1 MAIQDYLESMDFV
14 TLRQYML
21 DLAPEDVDSSEG
33 SFLYDAITPI
43 AMFVAE
49 MFSQM
54 KLILE
59 QSFIGTATG
68 SNLDTLAAT
77 MPRIYR
83 NAATA
88 ERLTLRLIP
97 YTSAIYAYIESNQST
112 LRFSNVD
119 GEFYRPNVEQ
129 SDWLTHDATSI
140 AVRVV
145 KMVEGNG
152 TAVVGNALEPS
163 PAINDLE
170 SCLVE
175 TIDARGNDE
184 EDDDHFRVRVWA
196 TMSSPFLGSMADYQR
211 KIFSEFP
218 LSENGFKI
226 ANCFII
232 PRGSRSG
239 YICVIPSK
247 VDSVGTAVHCEAG
260 ELESLQNYLDKRIDN
275 IGGYG
280 LGVAPIG
287 HVVKVRDFTD
297 YKLHFNVEVICANS
311 FIDQAQS
318 SESATIAQIIRTAT
332 NNYLRQIIDEVL
344 PSSTNYRA
352 NSQRYINYF
361 IYYYLN
367 AHEYAVLA
375 ALRSQYGTDAIKNV
389 VIKRNSPQKRSYTL
403 SISSSQ
409 TVVTLVPNGTS
420 ISNVYLDGST
430 TPAKLSDNEWLDTD
444 ELAISSENFPDLP
457 NYAYIMINPND
468 NDTLLYKQN
477 GTYQG
482 ASTLQL
488 EDAKLT
494 WKRNN
499 AIEQQNLVIK
509 SGDSKGV
516 LPILG
521 DLNVELSGA
530 TP

>member
-43 AMFVAE
+43 AMFVSE

-59 QSFIGTATG
+59 QSFLGTATG

-83 NAATA
+83 NPATA

-97 YTSAIYAYIESNQST
+97 YTPAIAAYIESNQST

-129 SDWLTHDATSI
+129 SDWLTHDSTSI
-140 AVRVV
+140 SVHVV
-145 KMVEGNG
+145 KMIEGSG

-170 SCLVE
+170 SCVVVS
-175 TIDARGNDE
+175 IDARGNDE

-218 LSENGFKI
+218 LSENGFRV

-239 YICVIPSK
+239 YICVIPAK
-247 VDSVGTAVHCEAG
+247 VDATGMAVHCEAG
-260 ELESLQNYLDKRIDN
+260 ELNSLQEYLDKRVNN

-287 HVVKVRDFTD
+287 HVVKVRDFSD
-297 YKLHFNVEVICANS
+297 YRLHFNVEVISTSDLTN
-311 FIDQAQS
+311 
-318 SESATIAQIIRTAT
+318 EETTISQIITTAT
-332 NNYLRQIIDEVL
+332 NNYLRQIIDEVV

-367 AHEYAVLA
+367 AHEYEVLA
-375 ALRSQYGTDAIKNV
+375 ALRAQYGTDTIKNV
-389 VIKRNSPQKRSYTL
+389 VIKRLITNHITDSYDARKANEAYI
-403 SISSSQ
+403 SISTSTAITNVYVNGEMVDASWGWSLDEISLE
-409 TVVTLVPNGTS
+409 TSLVENFESYFVLEYQSGHLIIRPNGTYTGDPV
-420 ISNVYLDGST
+420 ILTDL
-430 TPAKLSDNEWLDTD
+430 KLLHRYETHS
-444 ELAISSENFPDLP
+444 
-457 NYAYIMINPND
+457 
-468 NDTLLYKQN
+468 
-477 GTYQG
+477 
-482 ASTLQL
+482 
-488 EDAKLT
+488 
-494 WKRNN
+494 
-499 AIEQQNLVIK
+499 AIEQQNIVIK

-516 LPILG
+516 IPVLG
-521 DLNVELSGA
+521 DLNVDISGG